1 MYEKNVLGPLLGRAG
16 HLCRERMD
24 FRLSQYEV
32 TPAQTHLLLYL
43 YDCGGQAPQRAVTA
57 YLRVRP
63 STANGI
69 LDRLE
74 EKGMVTRSV
83 SGRDARRRLI
93 TLTERGREQQER
105 FRESFQS
112 MEDVILRGFTP
123 EEISSFYGMLNRV
136 IQNLEEDRTYDE
148 KTLALHEAVCEMDRR
163 RRSVQR
169 GGGGF

>member
-1 MYEKNVLGPLLGRAG
+1 MHKPDALGPTLGRAG

-24 FRLSQYEV
+24 FRLSRYEV

-43 YDCGGQAPQRAVTA
+43 QDHGGAADQRAVTEF
-57 YLRVRP
+57 LKVKP

-93 TLTERGREQQER
+93 ALTEKGREQLEGFRRQCGEGESLMVRGLSQE
-105 FRESFQS
+105 E
-112 MEDVILRGFTP
+112 VGALR
-123 EEISSFYGMLNRV
+123 SLLARV
-136 IQNLEEDRTYDE
+136 IQNLEEDRIYDE
-148 KTLALHEAVCEMDRR
+148 NAVASR
-163 RRSVQR
+163 QAIQ
-169 GGGGF
+169 

>member
-1 MYEKNVLGPLLGRAG
+1 MHKPDALGPTLGRAG

-24 FRLSQYEV
+24 FRLSRYEV

-43 YDCGGQAPQRAVTA
+43 QDHGGEADQRAVTEF
-57 YLRVRP
+57 LKVKP

-93 TLTERGREQQER
+93 ALTEKGRDQLEVFRRQFGEVESLMVRGLSQE
-105 FRESFQS
+105 E
-112 MEDVILRGFTP
+112 VGALR
-123 EEISSFYGMLNRV
+123 SLLARV
-136 IQNLEEDRTYDE
+136 IQNLEEDRIYDE
-148 KTLALHEAVCEMDRR
+148 NAVASR
-163 RRSVQR
+163 QAIQ
-169 GGGGF
+169 